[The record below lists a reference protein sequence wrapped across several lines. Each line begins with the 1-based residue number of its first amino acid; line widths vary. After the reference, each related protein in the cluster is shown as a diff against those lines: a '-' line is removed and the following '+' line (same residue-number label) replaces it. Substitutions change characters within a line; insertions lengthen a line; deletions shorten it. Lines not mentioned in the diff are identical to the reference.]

1 VLAFKRVIQAV
12 PMVSILAGYGQA
24 ESKAE
29 SDADINL
36 WADSVGE
43 ALAQLGLVL
52 TVAII
57 ARLVIG
63 LVSGLATALQ

>member
-1 VLAFKRVIQAV
+1 
-12 PMVSILAGYGQA
+12 MVSILAGYGQA

-57 ARLVIG
+57 ARLV
-63 LVSGLATALQ
+63 ATALQ

>member
-1 VLAFKRVIQAV
+1 
-12 PMVSILAGYGQA
+12 MVSILVGNGQA
-24 ESKAE
+24 ESNAE

-43 ALAQLGLVL
+43 AFAQLGLVL

-57 ARLVIG
+57 GRLVMG
-63 LVSGLATALQ
+63 LLSGLATAL

>member
-1 VLAFKRVIQAV
+1 VLAFKRVIRAV
-12 PMVSILAGYGQA
+12 PMVGILAGYAQA

-29 SDADINL
+29 SDAEINL

-43 ALAQLGLVL
+43 AFAQLGLVL

-63 LVSGLATALQ
+63 MLSGLVAAL